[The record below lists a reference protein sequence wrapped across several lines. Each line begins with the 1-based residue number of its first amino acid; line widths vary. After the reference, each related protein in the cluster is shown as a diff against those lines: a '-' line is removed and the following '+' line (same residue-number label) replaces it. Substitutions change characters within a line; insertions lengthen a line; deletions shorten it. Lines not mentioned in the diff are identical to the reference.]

1 MDNTTKFCWVILIVS
16 LIVYPLI
23 IFTHDSEKPQ
33 SGEVLISKDISEYGF
48 GPEKKLLIFDISEI
62 GKVENIDLSDKK
74 FAKLTWSSTKGTN
87 QNTIGIEIKGAG
99 LDRRKKLNLAFEIW
113 SEKTSGV
120 PCTSIETCEDDKKE
134 LFDFGEKYE
143 DYVLRGGW
151 FDQTFIRDYI
161 PSDLEGGILQKD
173 LVEVIFKFDDKYT
186 YEGVYIL
193 YPAIQRRV
201 LEKRLNWNSKGKAED
216 CDDPD
221 YDIDKVSLII
231 EHTIESLGR
240 KHPDELFKEYSIK
253 MRYPKDSF
261 YDEEAIKPCRDAYLK
276 RTNHFASV
284 LNLKNTSEVKINLDS
299 FANNYLVEML
309 MRDDDFPFTSQYF
322 YVNPDN
328 SQLYAG
334 PRWDYDSMYYRK
346 LDKKGWNL
354 INAYGYYFQDVIQ
367 LWRKLGK
374 NKEFIDLV
382 KTKKTILENNKNIIK
397 NTISQRRKQF
407 KDGLFDRELERWDMY
422 NKKRSSNGLWLLG
435 QNAYSKKTPEKEI
448 DFIEKKL
455 IERSDW
461 MIENVKSFDGYDVE
475 EHLLLYIWILYISPL
490 WLSCFVLCCLSF
502 KKKNPYKQVSQV

>member
-1 MDNTTKFCWVILIVS
+1 MIVS

-23 IFTHDSEKPQ
+23 IFTHDPEKPQ

-87 QNTIGIEIKGAG
+87 QNTIGIEIKGSG
-99 LDRRKKLNLAFEIW
+99 LNERKKINLNFEIW

-151 FDQTFIRDYI
+151 HEQTFVRDVV
-161 PSDLEGGILQKD
+161 SSELEGGILQKD
-173 LVEVIFKFDDKYT
+173 LVEVIFKFDDRYT

-193 YPAIQRRV
+193 SPAIQRRV

-216 CDDPD
+216 CDDSD

-231 EHTIESLGR
+231 EHTIESRGR
-240 KHPDELFKEYSIK
+240 KYPDELFKDYSIK
-253 MRYPKDSF
+253 MRYPKESF
-261 YDEEAIKPCRDAYLK
+261 YDEEVIKPCRDAYLK

-309 MRDDDFPFTSQYF
+309 MREDDFPFTSQYF

-334 PRWDYDSMYYRK
+334 PRWDYDLSYWRVANMNS
-346 LDKKGWNL
+346 WNL
-354 INAYGYYFQDVIQ
+354 IHLGYYNQDVIQ
-367 LWRKLGK
+367 LWKKLGK

-382 KTKKTILENNKNIIK
+382 KTKKNTIENNINIVL
-397 NTISQRRKQF
+397 NTIKIRRQEF
-407 KDGLFDRELERWDMY
+407 KDGFFDREIERWGMFG
-422 NKKRSSNGLWLLG
+422 KKRDSSYIMYKLYNS
-435 QNAYSKKTPEKEI
+435 YSEKTPDLELDSLKDFFEKRSTWMSNN
-448 DFIEKKL
+448 IE
-455 IERSDW
+455 
-461 MIENVKSFDGYDVE
+461 SFDGYSVSYDYAWLTV
-475 EHLLLYIWILYISPL
+475 ILYISPL
-490 WLSCFVLCCLSF
+490 WLYCLVLCCLSF
-502 KKKNPYKQVSQV
+502 KKKNPYTEVSQV